1 MKKNFLKYIFIIVA
15 VISFII
21 FYLSI
26 FGLETEKFN
35 SQIKNKINQTDKN
48 FEVELK
54 KIRLTLSPLTFK
66 VNAKTIAPKIFYKKK
81 LIQLEYI
88 ETQISIISLIKNQI
102 ISSKLKLSTRSILLK
117 DLVTFFRGITNRP
130 ELFILERAVK
140 NGQIIVNLD
149 LNFDETGKIKDDYK
163 IKAILKDGKIGLLK
177 KYNFEKINF
186 SLNIHNNIFNFKDLN
201 FTNSKSL
208 FYSKNIKIL
217 QNEKDFFIEGQINN
231 KDLILNE
238 KLLKLFK
245 IDIKDIG
252 FLNTN
257 FNSNNKFSFSID
269 KKFKLKNLVLNSDIQ
284 VNESEYKTSKS
295 LDNYLEI
302 KDNTIKFKNH
312 KIKSN
317 FKNNKFTINGSGK
330 IKLQEIFED
339 INYSID
345 SDDKDFKFNSK
356 LLLSE
361 LNFNSQEYLKNF
373 ITNLDKTTTL
383 KDQKIEINLD
393 KKKLL
398 INGQGKI
405 KFNNDF
411 EDIKFKVL
419 KIKNKFNF
427 NTELD
432 LDNTPFKINF
442 LNFVKNDKS
451 KTRIRFA
458 GSYEPENSL
467 DFEDISIINENNR
480 LIFKD
485 IFLNKNNLI
494 EKVDEV
500 KLEFLDNQNKKNN
513 ILLKKIK
520 QNKYQITGSSFNAE
534 KLIDSL
540 LVSKKDNNLKFFQ
553 NDIEISLN
561 LKEIYLDN
569 LYLVNDLNGN
579 LDIKNNE
586 IYTANIS
593 GDFDNVNNLKFTVN
607 TNDVGEKITT
617 LFSSKAKP
625 LVERYKFIK
634 GFEDN
639 EEGYLDFYSSKKNG
653 ISNSKLIIDNFKVK
667 EIPVLAKLLALA
679 SLQGIADLLT
689 GEGIRFTDFEM
700 NFTNKNK
707 LMKIQELYAIGPAI
721 SILIEGY
728 LEEDNL
734 ISLRGTLVPATTINR
749 SIASIPLIGDL
760 LIGKKAGEGVFGVSF
775 KVKGPSKNLETTV
788 NPIKTLTPRFITR
801 TLEKI
806 KKN

>member
-405 KFNNDF
+405 KFNNDY

-480 LIFKD
+480 LILKN

-540 LVSKKDNNLKFFQ
+540 LVGKKDNNLKLFQ

-607 TNDVGEKITT
+607 TNDAGEKITT

-728 LEEDNL
+728 IEEDNL

-760 LIGKKAGEGVFGVSF
+760 LIGKKVGDGVFGVSF
-775 KVKGPSKNLETTV
+775 KVKGPPKNLETTV

>member
-208 FYSKNIKIL
+208 FSSKNIKIL

-238 KLLKLFK
+238 ELLKLFK

-284 VNESEYKTSKS
+284 VNESEYKTLKS

-480 LIFKD
+480 LIFKN

-540 LVSKKDNNLKFFQ
+540 LVGKKGNNLKLFQ
-553 NDIEISLN
+553 KDIEISLN

-728 LEEDNL
+728 IEEDSL

-760 LIGKKAGEGVFGVSF
+760 LIGKKVGDGVFGVSF
-775 KVKGPSKNLETTV
+775 KVKGPPKNLETTV

>member
-15 VISFII
+15 AISFII

-208 FYSKNIKIL
+208 FSSKNIKIL

-238 KLLKLFK
+238 ELLKLFK

-302 KDNTIKFKNH
+302 KDNTIKFKEH

-451 KTRIRFA
+451 KTRIRFV

-540 LVSKKDNNLKFFQ
+540 LVGKKDNNLKLFQ

-728 LEEDNL
+728 IEEDSL

-760 LIGKKAGEGVFGVSF
+760 LIGKKVGDGVFGVSF
-775 KVKGPSKNLETTV
+775 KVKGPPKNLETTV